1 MSVSIKTAL
10 TIAGTDPSGG
20 AGLHADL
27 KTFAAHGVYG
37 MGAVTAVVSQNT
49 LGVRA
54 LKLCPAR
61 LVQDQIAAVFEDIP
75 PGALKVGMIG
85 SPALARAIAHTLVQ
99 HSALNLVIDP
109 VLVATSGHALSK
121 KGSLKALVAILL
133 DRLIP
138 IATLVTP
145 NVPEGEALSGRPIRD
160 KDDMLKAAAII
171 RSRTGCAV
179 LLKGGHIGE
188 SCDDLLLDADGE
200 RWFEEKRI
208 DTKDTHGTGCTLSAA
223 ITSNLA
229 NGHPLDDSIRL
240 AKDYLTGALAA
251 GLRLGKGSGPV
262 FHGWR
267 GA

>member
-1 MSVSIKTAL
+1 MSISIKTAL

-37 MGAVTAVVSQNT
+37 MGAVTALVSQNT
-49 LGVRA
+49 VGVRA

-75 PGALKVGMIG
+75 PDAVKVGMIG
-85 SPALARAIAHTLVQ
+85 SPSLARAVAQTLERY
-99 HSALNLVIDP
+99 SASNLVVDP
-109 VLVATSGHALSK
+109 VLVATSGHALAK
-121 KGSLKALVAILL
+121 KGSVASLIATLL

-138 IATLVTP
+138 IAALVTP

-160 KDDMLKAAAII
+160 RDGMLKAAAII

-179 LLKGGHIGE
+179 LLKGGHIGDT
-188 SCDDLLLDADGE
+188 CDDLLLDADGE
-200 RWFEEKRI
+200 RWFEGKRI

-223 ITSNLA
+223 IASNLA
-229 NGHPLDDSIRL
+229 NCHSLEASARL
-240 AKDYLTGALAA
+240 AKEYLTGALGA

-262 FHGWR
+262 FHGWH

>member
-1 MSVSIKTAL
+1 MRISMKTAF

-61 LVQDQIAAVFEDIP
+61 LVQDQITAVFEDIP
-75 PGALKVGMIG
+75 PDALKVGMIG
-85 SPALARAIAHTLVQ
+85 SPALARAVAQILAQYSVP
-99 HSALNLVIDP
+99 NLVVDP
-109 VLVATSGHALSK
+109 VLVATSGHALSN
-121 KGSLKALVAILL
+121 KGSLNSLIATLL

-138 IATLVTP
+138 LATVVTP
-145 NVPEGEALSGRPIRD
+145 NIPEGEALSGQSIRD
-160 KDDMLKAAAII
+160 KDDMIKAAAII
-171 RSRTGCAV
+171 RARTGCAV

-188 SCDDLLLDADGE
+188 TCDDLLLDADGE
-200 RWFEEKRI
+200 RWFEGKRI

-223 ITSNLA
+223 LASNLA
-229 NGHPLDDSIRL
+229 KAHSLETSALL
-240 AKDYLTGALAA
+240 AKEYLTGALEA